1 MSLHSDIVVAGAGIA
16 GLTTA
21 LALAQ
26 HGIAVTVLE
35 AFSRP
40 SEVGAGI
47 QVPPNACHVLA
58 ELGLLAAVKRRAT
71 KPSVIQLGDAHNGKI
86 LVSMPVNVADTPYT
100 PFLTIHRA
108 ALHQVLYRAAIDHP
122 NIDIITGHR
131 IERVQ
136 ANPKAVSITAETSDG
151 TAQLSAR
158 VLIGADGVWSRC
170 RRAIEGATD
179 AKPTGRIALRAVVPA
194 ADTNGTMHNA
204 ITAWMAK
211 QAHLVCYPVR
221 NTDTLN
227 IVAITQGS
235 ASKHVWDAQ
244 ADDRTLKHLA
254 EQFDACGYRKVIKQT
269 QWTAWPL
276 AAVSPNA
283 AWHDNGHIVLVGD
296 AAHATEPFAAQGAA
310 MAIEDAF
317 VLARCMAQY
326 RDAPSAAFSA
336 YRKQRLARVV
346 KMAKRT
352 AFNRTVYHMGGI
364 SRLAR
369 NTAMT
374 MRKPEEFLADLN
386 WLYTHKA

>member
-16 GLTTA
+16 GLTAA
-21 LALAQ
+21 LALA
-26 HGIAVTVLE
+26 HHRLPVTIVE
-35 AFSRP
+35 AFARP

-58 ELGLLAAVKRRAT
+58 QLGVLADVKKRAT
-71 KPSVIQLGDAHNGKI
+71 KPSAIRLGDARSGNI
-86 LVSMPVNVADTPYT
+86 LLSMPVNEHGTPYA

-108 ALHQVLYRAAIDHP
+108 ALHQALYLAALAHP
-122 NIDIITGHR
+122 DIDIITGHR
-131 IERVQ
+131 IARVQ
-136 ANPKAVSITAETSDG
+136 TSPKAVSLTAETSDG

-170 RRAIEGATD
+170 RRAIKGAAE
-179 AKPTGRIALRAVVPA
+179 AKPTGRIALRAVVPSNANA
-194 ADTNGTMHNA
+194 ADDPV

-211 QAHLVCYPVR
+211 HAHLVCYPVR
-221 NTDTLN
+221 NKDTQN
-227 IVAITQGS
+227 IVAITNGTAAKHIWDGE
-235 ASKHVWDAQ
+235 ASHE
-244 ADDRTLKHLA
+244 TLAHLA
-254 EQFDACGYRKVIKQT
+254 DQFTACGYRKVIKNT

-276 AAVSPNA
+276 AQVAPDA
-283 AWHDNGHIVLVGD
+283 PWHDDGHIVLIGD

-317 VLARCMAQY
+317 VLARCIAEHGADT
-326 RDAPSAAFSA
+326 RAAFSA
-336 YRKQRLARVV
+336 YHTQRLARVA

-352 AFNRTVYHMGGI
+352 AFNRRVYHMGGL

-374 MRKPEEFLADLN
+374 LRDPAAFLADLD
-386 WLYTHKA
+386 WLYTYKA